1 VRLLLA
7 TFAILA
13 AGLAACATPK
23 PVNLESDFDARQAR
37 RLMAPG
43 PNAVAGRALLPQR
56 GGSAVTCAGRVVLLI
71 PATAYAEEWA
81 RHEFEWL
88 GPAERA
94 VGFRNVASATTV
106 YVHPA
111 EFVER
116 QRSTQCDAQGR
127 FRFDGVAD
135 GRFIV
140 MTEITWTAGT
150 APQGGRIARSV
161 TLAGG
166 QPQELL
172 LTLE

>member
-1 VRLLLA
+1 MRLLLTPLA
-7 TFAILA
+7 LVA
-13 AGLAACATPK
+13 AGLVACAAPK
-23 PVNLESDFDARQAR
+23 LVNLESDFDARQAQ
-37 RLMAPG
+37 RLVAPG
-43 PNAVAGRALLPQR
+43 PNAVAGRALLQQR
-56 GGSAVTCAGRVVLLI
+56 GGSVVTCAGRVVLLI

-116 QRSTQCDAQGR
+116 QRSTQCDGQGR

-150 APQGGRIARSV
+150 APQGGRIARHV
-161 TLAGG
+161 NLAGG
-166 QPQELL
+166 QAQELV